1 MAVAYITLDSNSRTS
16 SYTLT
21 KRDVAEP
28 GLILMNSASANQLIV
43 PIMGLVPFKPGEA
56 LVIIQMGAGQTTV
69 VAASHVT
76 ISVNSALTL
85 ALTGQYSTAGLI
97 CVGTNAW
104 VLSGDLVAA

>member
-28 GLILMNSASANQLIV
+28 GLILMNSASSNQVIV
-43 PIMGLVPFKPGEA
+43 PIMGLIPFKPGES

-85 ALTGQYSTAGLI
+85 VLTGQYSAASLMA
-97 CVGTNAW
+97 VGQDAW
-104 VLSGDLVAA
+104 VLAGDLVAA